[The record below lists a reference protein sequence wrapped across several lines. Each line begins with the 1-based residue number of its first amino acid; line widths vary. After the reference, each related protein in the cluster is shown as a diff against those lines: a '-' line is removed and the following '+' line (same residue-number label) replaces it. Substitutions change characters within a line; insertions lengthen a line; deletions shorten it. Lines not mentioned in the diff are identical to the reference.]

1 MKTIAFAA
9 ALLLA
14 GSAQAQNIFGNPWD
28 APRHTQMA
36 PVNRV
41 YQPPGPLYGQRQ
53 PQQVYRPAVNCYTVP
68 FGGSLVT
75 RCN

>member
-1 MKTIAFAA
+1 MKTIAFAVT
-9 ALLLA
+9 LLMA

-36 PVNRV
+36 PVNRIYQPPV
-41 YQPPGPLYGQRQ
+41 YQPQR
-53 PQQVYRPAVNCYTVP
+53 PVYRPQVNCYTVP

>member
-1 MKTIAFAA
+1 MKTLAFAA
-9 ALLLA
+9 VLLLA
-14 GSAQAQNIFGNPWD
+14 GSAQAQTNLFGNPWD
-28 APRHTQMA
+28 PPRHIQLA

-41 YQPPGPLYGQRQ
+41 YQPPVYQ
-53 PQQVYRPAVNCYTVP
+53 PPPIYQPPTNCITVP